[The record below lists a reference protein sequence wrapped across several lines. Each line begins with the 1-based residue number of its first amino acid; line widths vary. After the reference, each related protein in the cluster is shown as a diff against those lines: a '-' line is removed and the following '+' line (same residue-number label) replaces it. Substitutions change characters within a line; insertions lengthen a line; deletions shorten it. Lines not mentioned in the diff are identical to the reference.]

1 MYENL
6 TNMMM
11 MMMIPHG
18 IKYIFFYLVINNSTQ
33 YINKFNCDSHSKIKQ
48 TNQLLNKMMMKKKKQ
63 KKKEIKLLIL

>member
-48 TNQLLNKMMMKKKKQ
+48 TKPAFK
-63 KKKEIKLLIL
+63 